1 MFLLFVMV
9 FPIQSVV
16 ADENDSTLQARET
29 QAEFLPDIETTML
42 HWRNIETS
50 DGLLL
55 DQLKMATYEVHRKE
69 NGRFFSNSI
78 TPETLIAQDIP
89 ACSLVFNAT
98 NV

>member
-1 MFLLFVMV
+1 MRGRAVFMFLLFVMV

-55 DQLKMATYEVHRKE
+55 DQLKMATYEVHR
-69 NGRFFSNSI
+69 
-78 TPETLIAQDIP
+78 
-89 ACSLVFNAT
+89 
-98 NV
+98 